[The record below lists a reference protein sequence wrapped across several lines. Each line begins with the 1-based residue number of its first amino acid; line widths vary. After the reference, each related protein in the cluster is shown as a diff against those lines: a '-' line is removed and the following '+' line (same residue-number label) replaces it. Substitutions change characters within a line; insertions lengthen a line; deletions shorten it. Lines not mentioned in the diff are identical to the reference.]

1 MNYNA
6 GQSSAPKPPAAAM
19 TYICAECGSE
29 NEIKPKEPIR
39 CKECGYRIMYK
50 RRTKRSTFSFVLFVL
65 SYLFSTSRFPRRAAL
80 LFSFSNGII
89 YNRYIARLD
98 KILLF
103 LILAPCDPLLS
114 ERHIHVFD

>member
-6 GQSSAPKPPAAAM
+6 AQSTAPKPPAAAM

-50 RRTKRSTFSFVLFVL
+50 KRTKRNMRS
-65 SYLFSTSRFPRRAAL
+65 AA
-80 LFSFSNGII
+80 
-89 YNRYIARLD
+89 D
-98 KILLF
+98 
-103 LILAPCDPLLS
+103 AP
-114 ERHIHVFD
+114 

>member
-6 GQSSAPKPPAAAM
+6 TQSTAPKAPAAAM

-50 RRTKRSTFSFVLFVL
+50 KRTKRSTFLPQKALASVFAFDFNTEWHYGNKEDINYEHPERQLTTSWIPL
-65 SYLFSTSRFPRRAAL
+65 SAL
-80 LFSFSNGII
+80 
-89 YNRYIARLD
+89 
-98 KILLF
+98 
-103 LILAPCDPLLS
+103 
-114 ERHIHVFD
+114 

>member
-6 GQSSAPKPPAAAM
+6 GQSTAPKPPAAAM

-50 RRTKRSTFSFVLFVL
+50 KRTKRRPLYTKNPIWRLHFWEL
-65 SYLFSTSRFPRRAAL
+65 S
-80 LFSFSNGII
+80 
-89 YNRYIARLD
+89 
-98 KILLF
+98 K
-103 LILAPCDPLLS
+103 CD
-114 ERHIHVFD
+114 HVMSDNMEEA